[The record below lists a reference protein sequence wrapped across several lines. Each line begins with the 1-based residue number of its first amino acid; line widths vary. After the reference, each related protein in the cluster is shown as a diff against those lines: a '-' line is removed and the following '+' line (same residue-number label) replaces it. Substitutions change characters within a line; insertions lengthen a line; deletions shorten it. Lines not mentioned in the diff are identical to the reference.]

1 MTAIYFVFTNILI
14 FLLSFLTLGNL
25 PYGDK
30 SENKKFVWK
39 TKYLLIVLFFFIIG
53 AIRPVVPDTDNA
65 RYVELYQHV
74 QIFNELPLY
83 LKNTEVGYSA
93 LNMLSGAVFG
103 LPYYIFFGII
113 TALTWGIYIASS
125 YRYQFLLPWMLFF
138 TVSSGFLFWSFSGIR
153 QSLAIMIFFYSIR
166 FIIERKFLYYIVT
179 ISIASL
185 FHLSALLLFPLYF
198 LSSIKFNRNFWLI
211 IYITSIFFMSSSFI
225 NAAMNRMITSLFQ
238 LLPYFQN
245 YAQYT
250 ASDSF
255 LVSREE
261 AATDTGLGIILNIS
275 VNLFIVFFSKETL
288 TRFPTLNLYFLLF
301 SFGSVVS
308 NIFFS
313 VELIGR
319 VLNYFLIPFGLLIA
333 ATIYSSDKKYQKI
346 FFSIFLIVYTLL
358 FLKQLFTMVTSQ

>member
-1 MTAIYFVFTNILI
+1 MYFVFINILI
-14 FLLSFLTLGNL
+14 FLLSFLTLGNF
-25 PYGDK
+25 PYGNK
-30 SENKKFVWK
+30 SGNKKFVWK
-39 TKYLLIVLFFFIIG
+39 TKYLLVVLFFFVIG
-53 AIRPVVPDTDNA
+53 ATRPVVKDTDND

-74 QIFNELPLY
+74 QIFSELPVY

-93 LNMLSGAVFG
+93 LNMLFGAVFG
-103 LPYYIFFGII
+103 LPYYIFFGVI
-113 TALTWGIYIASS
+113 TALTWGIYVASS

-138 TVSSGFLFWSFSGIR
+138 TISSGFLFWSFSGIR

-166 FIIERKFLYYIVT
+166 FIIERKILYYIVT
-179 ISIASL
+179 IAIASL
-185 FHLSALLLFPLYF
+185 FHSSVLLLLPLYF

-211 IYITSIFFMSSSFI
+211 TYITSIFFMSSSFI
-225 NAAMNRMITSLFQ
+225 STAMNKTLTSFFQ

-250 ASDSF
+250 VSDSF

-275 VNLFIVFFSKETL
+275 VNLFIVFFSRETL
-288 TRFPTLNLYFLLF
+288 TRFPILNLYFLLF
-301 SFGSVVS
+301 SFGAVTS

-319 VLNYFLIPFGLLIA
+319 LLSYFLIPFGLLIA
-333 ATIYSSDKKYQKI
+333 ATIYSYDKKHRKI
-346 FFSIFLIVYTLL
+346 VFSIFFIVYTLL
-358 FLKQLFTMVTSQ
+358 FLKQLFAIVSLQ